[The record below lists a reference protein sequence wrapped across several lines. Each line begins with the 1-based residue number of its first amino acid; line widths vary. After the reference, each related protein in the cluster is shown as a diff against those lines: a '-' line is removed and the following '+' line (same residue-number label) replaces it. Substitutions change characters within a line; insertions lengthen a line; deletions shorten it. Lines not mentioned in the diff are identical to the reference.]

1 MNAGAAAG
9 GAVVSAIVAVLMG
22 NALGMEGVVIVGMH
36 MIMVVLVAVFVGMGH
51 TVVGVL
57 MGMAVAMIVGVV
69 IAQMVMIQMHD
80 KAPLHFFFIIT
91 AVYRKV
97 NGC

>member
-1 MNAGAAAG
+1 M
-9 GAVVSAIVAVLMG
+9 SALVAVLMG
-22 NALGMEGVVIVGMH
+22 NALGVEGVMIVGMYV
-36 MIMVVLVAVFVGMGH
+36 IMVVLMAVFMGMGH

-57 MGMAVAMIVGVV
+57 VSVAVAMIVGVV
-69 IAQMVMIQMHD
+69 ITQVVVIQMHN

-91 AVYRKV
+91 VVCRKV

>member
-1 MNAGAAAG
+1 M
-9 GAVVSAIVAVLMG
+9 LMG
-22 NALGMEGVVIVGMH
+22 DALGVEGVVIVGMYV
-36 MIMVVLVAVFVGMGH
+36 IMVVLVAVFMGMGH
-51 TVVGVL
+51 TVVSVLVGV
-57 MGMAVAMIVGVV
+57 AVAMIVGVV
-69 IAQMVMIQMHD
+69 IAQVVMVQMHN